1 MSGKQGD
8 QMAVRYA
15 FWNNKGGTG
24 KTSLAFQAIAGYA
37 EANPTLRVLAVDM
50 CPQANLSELMLG
62 GLNNGGSDKLLQL
75 QHKSPRCTVG
85 GYFQAR
91 LPSPYSMPP
100 ISPASFISHPT
111 KFNPGM
117 PTNIH
122 LVCGDPLLELQ
133 SNAVNT
139 LANNQIPG
147 TNAWIKVIDWLSEFL
162 ALVGND
168 YDTIFIDCNPSFSMY
183 TQIALSS
190 ADRLVLPVM
199 ADDSS
204 RRALQ
209 NAFSLVYGL
218 QLPSAIY
225 AAYAF
230 GTKLTAE
237 GRQLPKVHLIAKNR
251 LTQYMGA
258 ASAYSAVLGAIDS
271 DIKTLLASH
280 PNIFD
285 FTNLSAGFVEVRD
298 FQTTGV
304 VAFAKGLPFSRLTTG
319 RQSVNGQRVDI
330 KSEYLANARAAMA
343 GLIAKL

>member
-1 MSGKQGD
+1 MD
-8 QMAVRYA
+8 VRYA

-24 KTSLAFQAIAGYA
+24 KTSLAFQAILGYA
-37 EANPTLRVLAVDM
+37 QAHPEKRVLAVDM

-62 GLNNGGSDKLLQL
+62 GLNNGGSDSLLATQ
-75 QHKSPRCTVG
+75 QTAPRRTIG
-85 GYFQAR
+85 GYFQTR
-91 LPSPYSMPP
+91 LPAPYSMPAINP
-100 ISPASFISHPT
+100 YDFIVTPSSMGH
-111 KFNPGM
+111 GL
-117 PTNIH
+117 PTNVH

-147 TNAWIKVIDWLSEFL
+147 TNAWIAVVDWLRDFL
-162 ALVGND
+162 ALIEPN
-168 YDTIFIDCNPSFSMY
+168 YDTVFIDCNPSFSMY

-190 ADRLVLPVM
+190 ADKLVLPVM

-230 GTKLTAE
+230 GTKLTNENRA
-237 GRQLPKVHLIAKNR
+237 LPKVHLIVKNR

-258 ASAYSAVLGAIDS
+258 ASAYSAVLGAIDH
-271 DIKTLLASH
+271 DVTVLLRSN
-280 PNIFD
+280 PDIFD
-285 FTNLSAGFVEVRD
+285 FTQPRDGFVEVRD

-304 VAFAKGLPFSRLTTG
+304 VAFAKGLPFSLLSPG
-319 RQSVNGQRVDI
+319 RHTVVGQRVQVKDD
-330 KSEYLANARAAMA
+330 YLRDARRAIQ
-343 GLIAKL
+343 GLVAKL

>member
-1 MSGKQGD
+1 MD
-8 QMAVRYA
+8 IRYA

-24 KTSLAFQAIAGYA
+24 KTSLAFQAICGYA
-37 EANPTLRVLAVDM
+37 EAHPEKRVLAVDM
-50 CPQANLSELMLG
+50 CPQANFSELMLG
-62 GLNNGGSDKLLQL
+62 GLNNSGSERLLTM
-75 QHKSPRCTVG
+75 HHVAPRCSIG

-91 LPSPYSMPP
+91 LPSPYAMPP
-100 ISPASFISHPT
+100 SIEPDDFISHPARYNT
-111 KFNPGM
+111 GM
-117 PTNIH
+117 PRNIH

-147 TNAWIKVIDWLSEFL
+147 TNAWIAVIDWLRDFL
-162 ALVGND
+162 RLVAD
-168 YDTIFIDCNPSFSMY
+168 DFDTVFIDCNPSFSMY
-183 TQIALSS
+183 TQIALS
-190 ADRLVLPVM
+190 AAELLVLPVM

-230 GTKLTAE
+230 GTKLTNERRA
-237 GRQLPKVHLIAKNR
+237 LPKVHLIVKNR

-258 ASAYSAVLGAIDS
+258 ASAYSAVLATIDADVEQLLRS
-271 DIKTLLASH
+271 NGDIFNFRSVDDA
-280 PNIFD
+280 
-285 FTNLSAGFVEVRD
+285 FVEVRD

-304 VAFAKGLPFSRLTTG
+304 VAFAKGQPFSKLQSG
-319 RQSVNGQRVDI
+319 RQSVNGQRVEI
-330 KSEYLANARAAMA
+330 KIDYLNNARVAMA
-343 GLIAKL
+343 GLVAKL

>member
-1 MSGKQGD
+1 MD
-8 QMAVRYA
+8 IRYA

-37 EANPTLRVLAVDM
+37 EAHPKRRVLAVDM

-62 GLNNGGSDKLLQL
+62 GLNNRGSERLLEV
-75 QHKSPRCTVG
+75 QHRAPRRTIG

-91 LPSPYSMPP
+91 LPAPYSMPTIQP
-100 ISPASFISHPT
+100 QDFITHVQQY
-111 KFNPGM
+111 NPSI
-117 PTNIH
+117 PSNIH

-147 TNAWIKVIDWLSEFL
+147 TNAWIKVIDWLSDFL
-162 ALVGND
+162 SLVNDD
-168 YDTIFIDCNPSFSMY
+168 YDTVFVDCNPSFSMY

-190 ADRLVLPVM
+190 VQQLVLPVM

-209 NAFSLVYGL
+209 NALSLVYGL
-218 QLPSAIY
+218 QLPSDIY

-230 GTKLTAE
+230 GTKLTSE
-237 GRQLPKVHLIAKNR
+237 GRQLPKVRLIAKNR

-258 ASAYSAVLGAIDS
+258 ASAYSAVLAAIDN
-271 DIKTLLASH
+271 DIIQLLEAN
-280 PNIFD
+280 PEIFD
-285 FTNLSAGFVEVRD
+285 FADRETGFVEIRD

-304 VAFAKGLPFSRLTTG
+304 VAFAKGLPFSQLATG
-319 RQSVNGQRVDI
+319 RHHINGKRIGV
-330 KSEYLANARAAMA
+330 KAENLENVRYAMA
-343 GLIAKL
+343 GLVDRL

>member
-1 MSGKQGD
+1 MD
-8 QMAVRYA
+8 IRYA

-37 EANPTLRVLAVDM
+37 EAHPKRRILAVDM

-62 GLNNGGSDKLLQL
+62 GLNNGGSDRLLKLQ
-75 QHKSPRCTVG
+75 QESPRCTVG
-85 GYFQAR
+85 GYFQSR
-91 LPSPYSMPP
+91 LPSPYSMPA
-100 ISPASFISHPT
+100 INPADFISRPAQY
-111 KFNPGM
+111 NSGIPA
-117 PTNIH
+117 NVH

-147 TNAWIKVIDWLSEFL
+147 TNAWIKVVDWLSEFL
-162 ALVGND
+162 ELVGGD
-168 YDTIFIDCNPSFSMY
+168 YDTVFIDCNPSFSMY

-190 ADRLVLPVM
+190 AERLVLPVM

-230 GTKLTAE
+230 GTKLTSEKRA
-237 GRQLPKVHLIAKNR
+237 LPKVHLVAKNR

-258 ASAYSAVLGAIDS
+258 ASAYSAVLAAIDG
-271 DIKTLLASH
+271 DVAHLLKSH
-280 PNIFD
+280 PHIFD
-285 FTNLSAGFVEVRD
+285 FTKLATGFVEVRD

-330 KSEYLANARAAMA
+330 KGDYLDNARSAMA
-343 GLIAKL
+343 ALVAKL